1 MSTTWVLT
9 CSPENHDATREH
21 GFGAIGIKERNR
33 RRASRIAVGDRV
45 VLYLT
50 GLQELAA
57 SVVVTGGLEPN
68 RELIWLD
75 RSGTMDI
82 YPWRFPTRPE
92 DVLDEAEWIPAAS
105 LIDALDHI
113 QKWPRAHWTLAFQG
127 QLRPLSAHDEQ
138 VLVERLQAAATAAV
152 GS

>member
-9 CSPENHDATREH
+9 CSPENYVATREH
-21 GFGAIGIKERNR
+21 GFGAIGIKERNT
-33 RRASRIAVGDRV
+33 RRASRIRVGDRV

-50 GLQELAA
+50 GVQELAA
-57 SVVVTGGLEPN
+57 SVVVTGGLERN

-75 RSGTMDI
+75 RSGTIDI

-92 DVLDEAEWIPAAS
+92 HVLDEAEWIPAVS
-105 LIDALDHI
+105 LVDALDHI

-127 QLRPLSAHDEQ
+127 QLRPVSAHDER
-138 VLVERLQAAATAAV
+138 VLVERLEAASLVAA

>member
-9 CSPENHDATREH
+9 CSPENYASTRMHE
-21 GFGAIGIKERNR
+21 FGAIGIKQRNR
-33 RRASRIAVGDRV
+33 RRASRIAVDDRV

-50 GLQELAA
+50 GVQELAA
-57 SVVVTGGLEPN
+57 SVVVTGGLTPN
-68 RELIWLD
+68 DELIWLD

-92 DVLDEAEWIPAAS
+92 HVLDESEWIPAETLVDS
-105 LIDALDHI
+105 LDHI

-138 VLVERLQAAATAAV
+138 VLVERLQAAETAAER
-152 GS
+152 

>member
-1 MSTTWVLT
+1 MSTTWILT
-9 CSPENHDATREH
+9 YSPANHDATRAHE
-21 GFGAIGIKERNR
+21 FAAIGIKERNR

-50 GLQELAA
+50 GVQELAA

-75 RSGTMDI
+75 RSGTIDI
-82 YPWRFPTRPE
+82 YPWRVQTRPE
-92 DVLDEAEWIPAAS
+92 HVLDEDEWIPAAS

-113 QKWPRAHWTLAFQG
+113 QKWPRDHWTLAFQG
-127 QLRPLSAHDEQ
+127 QLRPLSAHDGQ
-138 VLVERLQAAATAAV
+138 VLVERLRAAASVPA